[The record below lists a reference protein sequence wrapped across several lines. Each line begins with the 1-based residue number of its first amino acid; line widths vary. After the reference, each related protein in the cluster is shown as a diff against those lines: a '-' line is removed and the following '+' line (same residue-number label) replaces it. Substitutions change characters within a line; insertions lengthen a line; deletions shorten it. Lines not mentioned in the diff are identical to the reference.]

1 MAGHLRDLPRA
12 GIRTTA
18 VRFSF
23 AGAALVIGAA
33 VPLATAASFAG
44 AGSRNEIAG
53 GYRLYPAPAAMRR
66 QCELAQRHVRFAVL
80 CPTVMPRTGDGATPA
95 TASPLPS
102 GDAGVVAKTFAMWGD
117 YPKPGISSWLYVGGI
132 YGGGE
137 TDPSDWADNNPNFFF
152 HFFVDEGHLSGRMLN
167 LVGVSHPQ
175 HYLGS
180 HVIAGHK
187 GRLYDQVSYSLC
199 SDCSFTGHVTF
210 IWRARGIT
218 YAASLHRWSAV
229 PNRSVLAVLDALVAG
244 LRPVR

>member
-1 MAGHLRDLPRA
+1 MRDLAPL
-12 GIRTTA
+12 GIRTRTVRSRLACA
-18 VRFSF
+18 V
-23 AGAALVIGAA
+23 AIGVAI
-33 VPLATAASFAG
+33 PLTTAASFAQ

-66 QCELAQRHVRFAVL
+66 QCERAQQHVRFVVL
-80 CPTVMPRTGDGATPA
+80 CPTVMPRTGDGATSA

-102 GDAGVVAKTFAMWGD
+102 GDAGVVPKTFAEWGD
-117 YPKPGISSWLYVGGI
+117 YPKQGISSWLYVGGV

-152 HFFVDEGHLSGRMLN
+152 HFFVDEGQLSARSLN

-175 HYLGS
+175 HYLGTRT
-180 HVIAGHK
+180 IAGHH

-210 IWRARGIT
+210 IWHVRGIT
-218 YAASLHRWSAV
+218 YAASLHRWSV
-229 PNRSVLAVLDALVAG
+229 IPDHSVLAVLAALVKG
-244 LRPVR
+244 LRPAR